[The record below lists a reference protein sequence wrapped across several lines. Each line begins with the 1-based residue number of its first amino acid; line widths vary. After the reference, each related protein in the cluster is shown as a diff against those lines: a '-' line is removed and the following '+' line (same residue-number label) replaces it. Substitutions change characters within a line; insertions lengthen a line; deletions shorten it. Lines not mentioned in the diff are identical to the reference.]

1 MIYAISLRG
10 LGSHSKTGA
19 SLLTSAVS
27 GGALFPVI
35 SSPVAKA
42 RGLPYSFSVVVAISA
57 FGALFPLYLM
67 LFPPAMK
74 QVDPVIK
81 GEGRRRTSL
90 LPTEGMPTREKR
102 HRVRDSKIVRTMT
115 RKKGLTRTSQGER
128 ERPTVEHVEREGEE
142 EGKEGWRG

>member
-19 SLLTSAVS
+19 SLLTAAVS

-74 QVDPVIK
+74 QVDPVIP

-90 LPTEGMPTREKR
+90 LPTAGPAVREKR
-102 HRVRDSKIVRTMT
+102 HRVRDSWVIESVTR
-115 RKKGLTRTSQGER
+115 RKKATSTSQGEG
-128 ERPTVEHVEREGEE
+128 PTVEHVEGD
-142 EGKEGWRG
+142 GKEAWPG

>member
-19 SLLTSAVS
+19 SLLTAAVS

-67 LFPPAMK
+67 LFPPAMR
-74 QVDPVIK
+74 QVDPVIE

-90 LPTEGMPTREKR
+90 LPTEGVPTRDRR
-102 HRVRDSKIVRTMT
+102 HRVRDSRIIKTVTK
-115 RKKGLTRTSQGER
+115 RKKGTSTNEGEG
-128 ERPTVEHVEREGEE
+128 PTVEHVEGD
-142 EGKEGWRG
+142 GKEGWPG